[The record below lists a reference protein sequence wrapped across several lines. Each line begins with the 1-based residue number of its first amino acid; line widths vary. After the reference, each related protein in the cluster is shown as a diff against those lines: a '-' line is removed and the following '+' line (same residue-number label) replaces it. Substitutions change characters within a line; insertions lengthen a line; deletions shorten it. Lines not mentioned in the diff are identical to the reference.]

1 MIQCEDCEFF
11 QRTTDGRPLLLCD
24 PHKNIKEPECLAKLQ
39 LHKLATTE
47 QSMERLMRAYEQ
59 MLGIYR
65 RMQPMQEKMFEHME
79 REIRDAEEGD
89 SWKFESY
96 RDDDDDEDDGT
107 RPGPNNPFS

>member
-11 QRTTDGRPLLLCD
+11 QRTADGRPLLLCD
-24 PHKNIKEPECLAKLQ
+24 PHKNIKEPECLTKLQ
-39 LHKLATTE
+39 LHKLASTE

-59 MLGIYR
+59 MLGIYQ

-96 RDDDDDEDDGT
+96 GDDEDDDDDGY
-107 RPGPNNPFS
+107 RPGQDNPFN